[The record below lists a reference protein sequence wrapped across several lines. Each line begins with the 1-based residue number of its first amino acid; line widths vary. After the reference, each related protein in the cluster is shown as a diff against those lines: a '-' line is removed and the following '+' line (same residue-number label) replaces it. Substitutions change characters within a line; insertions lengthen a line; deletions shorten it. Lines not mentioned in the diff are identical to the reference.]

1 MPPFQPFHLGSLS
14 INPRRLEINREGE
27 IRSIEP
33 LAMRVLLCLVEAKG
47 RVVSREDVIQLV
59 WPDGY
64 AGEGSLSRA
73 IWSLRDALGD
83 DAKKPQYIETI
94 PRVGY
99 CLKEEVRF
107 EDGDADALEWHPVQN
122 KEVLRLRKSVRNLR
136 IAVATLCLAVLGTA
150 AGWQISSQDLPRSYQ
165 HRLKVMRPDGSV
177 DSLSVTSSSPVA
189 VNTSWFN
196 EKTRKDN

>member
-33 LAMRVLLCLVEAKG
+33 LAMRVLLCLVEAEGK
-47 RVVSREDVIQLV
+47 VVSREDVIQSV

-64 AGEGSLSRA
+64 AGDGSLSRA

-83 DAKKPQYIETI
+83 DAKNPKYIETI
-94 PRVGY
+94 PRIGY
-99 CLKEEVRF
+99 CLREEVRKVGCPT
-107 EDGDADALEWHPVQN
+107 EESDLLAARD
-122 KEVLRLRKSVRNLR
+122 KEVVRLRKSVRNLR